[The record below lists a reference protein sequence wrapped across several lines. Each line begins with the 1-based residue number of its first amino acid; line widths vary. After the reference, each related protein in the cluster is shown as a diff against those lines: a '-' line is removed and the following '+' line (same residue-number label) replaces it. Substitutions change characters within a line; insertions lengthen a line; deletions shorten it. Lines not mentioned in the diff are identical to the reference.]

1 MLKNYFKIAFRQ
13 LEKQKMYSAI
23 KIGGFALG
31 IAACLLIALFIRDE
45 LSYDKNY
52 VHGDRI
58 YRLLHEYDNNGKAR
72 LSWSNQAPI
81 AVTLKKDFPEVEK
94 AARMLD
100 VPLFKGAGSNEVK
113 KAEGTQ
119 SLYETGF
126 AYADH
131 DLLDILDIHMV
142 YGDRAHALTQP
153 NTLVLTRRKA
163 EKYFPGENPVGKVLK
178 LNNESSY
185 TIAGVMEDFPADTH
199 FQYDFLLTLKGIEF
213 WPGEQNNWANTNY
226 FTYVQLRPGANV
238 KQFEAKLDVLNKQY
252 ILPYF
257 LQIGFRDPEKIV
269 NANKYH
275 LQRVSDIHIDADVED
290 GHPHGDIRFIWLFGT
305 VAFFILF
312 LACINFV
319 NLVTAKSAGRARE
332 VGLRKTLGS
341 LRVQLIRQFLAESLL
356 MSGISFI
363 LGVLLAWLLLPLFNV
378 LTDKSLVIPWQAW
391 WLAPILLFSA
401 LATGLLAGIYPAFY
415 LSSFRPIQVLKG
427 NGGPRTFR
435 TRRNGRFVEV
445 QAKGAKGA
453 GLRSTLVVFQF
464 TTSIILIIGTMV
476 IYNQVQYIMHKKVG
490 FDKDQVMLIQGTDAL
505 GAEIKTFRSELKRLP
520 VVADASIGDYLPIAG
535 TKRNGGGV
543 WAEGKTNADRTH
555 SQFWVIDENY
565 LPTVGMHL
573 VAGRNFSP
581 QIVSDSQAVIINQ
594 TLAQNLNLGKDP
606 VGKRIE
612 YGDGLR
618 TVIGIV
624 EDFNFESMRQNAI
637 DGVVMTWGLSPGIVS
652 VKLKTADMSQVIPAV
667 TAVWKKFTAG
677 QPIRFTFMDQGFA
690 SMYADVQRTTGL
702 ITGFAVLA
710 VIIACLGLFALSA
723 YMAEQRS
730 KEIGIRKVL
739 GASIGG
745 ITTLISKDFI
755 KLVLISIL
763 IASPIAWLGMNKWLE
778 DFVYRAPISAWVFVL
793 AALGAIAIALFTV
806 SFQSIKAAKTNPTKS
821 LRSE

>member
-1 MLKNYFKIAFRQ
+1 MLRNYFKIAFRQ
-13 LEKQKMYSAI
+13 LQKQKMYSAI
-23 KIGGFALG
+23 KVGGFALG

-100 VPLFKGAGSNEVK
+100 FPLFKGAGSNQVK
-113 KAEGTQ
+113 KADGTQ
-119 SLYETGF
+119 SIYEQGF

-131 DLLDILDIHMV
+131 DLLDILDVHMV
-142 YGDRAHALTQP
+142 HGDRVHALTQP
-153 NTLVLTRRKA
+153 NTLVLTRRMA
-163 EKYFPGENPVGKVLK
+163 EKYFPGANPVGKVLK

-185 TIAGVMEDFPADTH
+185 TIAGVMEDFPSNTH

-226 FTYVQLRPGANV
+226 FTYVQLRPGTNV
-238 KQFEAKLDVLNKQY
+238 KQFEAKLDVLNKEY

-257 LQIGFRDPEKIV
+257 LQIGYRDAKKIV
-269 NANKYH
+269 DANRYH
-275 LQRVSDIHIDADVED
+275 LQRVSDIHTDADVED
-290 GHPHGDIRFIWLFGT
+290 NRPHGDIRFIWLFGT

-312 LACINFV
+312 LACINFI

-341 LRVQLIRQFLAESLL
+341 LRIHLIRQFLAESLL
-356 MSGISFI
+356 MSSISFV

-378 LTDKSLVIPWQAW
+378 LADKSLVIPWQAW
-391 WLAPILLFSA
+391 WLIPVLLLSA
-401 LATGLLAGIYPAFY
+401 LVTGLVAGIYPSFY

-427 NGGPRTFR
+427 QL
-435 TRRNGRFVEV
+435 V
-445 QAKGAKGA
+445 KGAKGA
-453 GLRSTLVVFQF
+453 GLRSVLVVFQF
-464 TTSIILIIGTMV
+464 TTSIILIIGTMI
-476 IYNQVQYIMHKKVG
+476 IYRQVQYIMHRKVG
-490 FDKDQVMLIQGTDAL
+490 FDKDQVMLIQGTEAL

-520 VVADASIGDYLPIAG
+520 MVADASIGDYLPISG
-535 TKRNGGGV
+535 TKRNGDSF
-543 WAEGKTNADRTH
+543 WPEGKTNADRAH

-565 LPTVGMHL
+565 LPTVGIHL

-581 QIVSDSQAVIINQ
+581 QIATDSQAVIINQ
-594 TLAQNLNLGKDP
+594 TLAQRLNLGKDA
-606 VGKRIE
+606 VGKRINN
-612 YGDGLR
+612 GDGVR
-618 TVIGIV
+618 NVIGVV

-637 DGVVMTWGLSPGIVS
+637 DGVAMVWGISPGIIS
-652 VKLKTADMSQVIPAV
+652 VKLSSADMSQVIPAV
-667 TAVWKKFTAG
+667 TAVWKKFNAD
-677 QPIRFTFMDQGFA
+677 QPIRFTFMDQSFA
-690 SMYADVQRTTGL
+690 GMYADVQRTTGI
-702 ITGFAVLA
+702 ITSFAVLA
-710 VIIACLGLFALSA
+710 IVIACLGLFALSA

-755 KLVLISIL
+755 RLVLISIL
-763 IASPIAWLGMNKWLE
+763 IASPIAWWGMNKWLQ
-778 DFVYRAPISAWVFVL
+778 DFVYRAPISVWVFVL
-793 AALGAIAIALFTV
+793 AALGAIGIALFTV
-806 SFQSIKAAKTNPTKS
+806 SFQSIKAAMMNPTKS